1 MKKQKRHLGHF
12 TSYRY
17 LLRLVTSCIAFLLI
31 PCVLMLYSNM
41 RHSYYKMREESAS
54 YYLSLTQNFADLFV
68 NELNELIRI
77 STQINYD
84 SRISGK
90 EAYALA
96 PEYLMQNP
104 YFFSEAADAV
114 SLYSAS
120 ASHMLL
126 GVYYPDQDWLITN
139 AHKYSAASFLSDC
152 LEIHDDAI
160 ASQIQALL
168 METARNPDSK
178 IHMYS
183 LFSQNH
189 YPQSLLVTVS
199 TYLGNSHSPSVL
211 LYQLDRYSLPTRLL
225 ISAEA
230 EELQFGIYDGATRE
244 LLLASGEK
252 NVELCECA
260 LSLDPSGGQTG
271 VISSLVHEGRDYTV
285 FTIYDE
291 TLDYYYAAISPYDKV
306 YHSGLQYFHTMQF
319 VLGGSIV
326 LLLVL
331 LMLSIFISY
340 KPVYFL
346 FRKLTPHTGE
356 EKLDEINT
364 ISTAIDTMTDE
375 LNELNNLLK
384 DYFLENIL
392 CGKPVSDALCRRIGI
407 DDHSGKYRVYAL
419 SRINLNTE
427 ERAFLV
433 GDIKTRFQT
442 SCFITDIL
450 MENITVVICLLPEE
464 APFGLTGYLKEKLSE
479 SHPEAILREGSTVD
493 SVNTLRESWL
503 SCRPEEAGGNDAQ
516 QQRGKNTA
524 VSEKTAQ
531 LAQDILAYLQKNF
544 CDPALNQASVAD
556 HFSISIYT
564 LSRLFKNQ
572 FGFGFA
578 EFISS
583 QRVEYARQLL
593 LTTDCTI
600 SQIAQMV
607 GLPNANYF
615 SKLFK
620 ASTGVSP
627 SKYRDSLEH

>member
-1 MKKQKRHLGHF
+1 MEKQKRHLGHF

-17 LLRLVTSCIAFLLI
+17 LLRLVSTCIAFLLI
-31 PCVLMLYSNM
+31 PCVLMLYSTM
-41 RHSYYKMREESAS
+41 HHSYQKLREESAS
-54 YYLSLTQNFADLFV
+54 YYLSLTKNFSGLFI
-68 NELNELIRI
+68 NELNDLIRV
-77 STQINYD
+77 STQMNYD
-84 SRISGK
+84 SRNSSK
-90 EAYALA
+90 EAHALE
-96 PEYLMQNP
+96 PEYLMQSP
-104 YFFSEAADAV
+104 YFFSEASNAI
-114 SLYSAS
+114 SLYSSNANNT
-120 ASHMLL
+120 LL

-139 AHKYSAASFLSDC
+139 AHKYCAASFVSDY
-152 LEIHDDAI
+152 LEIHDTVI
-160 ASQIQALL
+160 SSQIQALL
-168 METARNPDSK
+168 TETARNSDKK

-183 LFSQNH
+183 LFTQNH

-199 TYLGNSHSPSVL
+199 TNLGNSHSPSVL
-211 LYQLDRYSLPTRLL
+211 LYQLDRFSLPTRFL
-225 ISAEA
+225 ISAESGN
-230 EELQFGIYDGATRE
+230 LQFGIYDGTTKE
-244 LLLASGEK
+244 LLLTSGQKNLELSECTLSFDPAS
-252 NVELCECA
+252 
-260 LSLDPSGGQTG
+260 GQTG
-271 VISSLVHEGRDYTV
+271 LISSLVHEDRDYTV

-291 TLDYYYAAISPYDKV
+291 TLDYYYAAVSPYDEV

-331 LMLSIFISY
+331 LMLSIFINY

-346 FRKLTPHTGE
+346 FRKLNPHTGK

-364 ISTAIDTMTDE
+364 ISMAIDTMTDE

-392 CGKPVSDALCRRIGI
+392 SGKQVSDALCRRLGI
-407 DDHSGKYRVYAL
+407 DTHAGKYRVYTL

-427 ERAFLV
+427 ERTSLV
-433 GDIKTRFQT
+433 GDIRVRFQT
-442 SCFITDIL
+442 SSFITDIL
-450 MENITVVICLLPEE
+450 MQNITVIICLLPEE
-464 APFGLTGYLKEKLSE
+464 TPPGLTGYIQKRLSE

-493 SVNTLRESWL
+493 SINTLRESWL
-503 SCRPEEAGGNDAQ
+503 SCRPDEDDGKYPEQ
-516 QQRGKNTA
+516 QKGKSTP
-524 VSEKTAQ
+524 VSQKTAQ
-531 LAQDILAYLQKNF
+531 LAQDILEYLQENF
-544 CDPALNQASVAD
+544 CNPALNQASVAD

-620 ASTGVSP
+620 ASTGISP
-627 SKYRDSLEH
+627 SKYRNSLES